1 MQWTY
6 VEPYTQQLENTHSTQ
21 VQHELQNRMQAIPQ
35 SKSQLIPK
43 NQYHTEFF
51 CENKAYKLEI

>member
-21 VQHELQNRMQAIPQ
+21 VQHELQNQMYVMPQ
-35 SKSQLIPK
+35 SESQLVPKKK
-43 NQYHTEFF
+43 NQYHTEIFH
-51 CENKAYKLEI
+51 